1 MTNELQRYKITFL
14 RHGESV
20 GNAEDRL
27 QGQSDFPLSKLGKA
41 QARALARRWQTEKV
55 TFDRVITSTLSRAV
69 QTAEII
75 ASSLVVDLETD
86 PLWMERNNGKISGL
100 RQADVRALY
109 PNDNAWGLYD
119 NFAEDGEGDW
129 ELYLRAGWALHNL
142 MKRPVGNY
150 LVVSHGGT
158 LNQTMYALMGIAP
171 HPRFQGARFRF
182 DNTGFCLTTYDP
194 ASHTWRILG
203 LNDHAHIK
211 NVNLGEITDV

>member
-1 MTNELQRYKITFL
+1 MTKELLRYQITFL

-20 GNAEDRL
+20 GNAEGRL

-41 QARALARRWQTEKV
+41 QARALARRWQAENV
-55 TFDRVITSTLSRAV
+55 TFDRVITSTLTRAV

-75 ASSLVVDLETD
+75 SSMLSVDMEAD
-86 PLWMERNNGKISGL
+86 PLWVERNNGKISGL
-100 RQADVRALY
+100 RQAEVKTLY
-109 PNDNAWGLYD
+109 PNDDSWGLYD

-129 ELYLRAGWALHNL
+129 ELYLRAGRALHKL
-142 MKRPVGNY
+142 MRRPAGNY

-194 ASHTWRILG
+194 VSHTWRILG
-203 LNDHAHIK
+203 MNDHTHIK
-211 NVNLGEITDV
+211 NLKLGEITDE